1 MVKLIQII
9 GRYMSN
15 SKEKSV
21 SVLKF
26 LVQKIPGLKE
36 KYEAMKKSGQEPT
49 LELLIEEMKSLHPS
63 LKEALS
69 KPYSL
74 SAEDLLDF
82 PEELRPILCT
92 VDLSGSSDQIKA
104 QCDLI
109 GIKDIS
115 IPQPIKSLSLLGE
128 VLGKRIMF
136 LGTTSFQHPKLI
148 SKNYLTHTSLNNH
161 NKIGLHNARGLF
173 RFNQFLQQL
182 LDVNYAV
189 SYNSNVMINH
199 IKDVNFPHTQLQT
212 LVPKLRK
219 HPLSDHIVCAT
230 FDVNITTKELI
241 DGYSGTL
248 TVAMVSEPYF
258 IVLDG
263 DKRTLVPA
271 VNDEG
276 NKPKPLRFYIHSM
289 TNVISN
295 FIKISENKVDDFIDA
310 IGFFGLRTGPTVSA
324 TITDDM
330 VVQALVRMFG
340 RDLVDQAMLD
350 CQKMVLNA
358 MHEYINTYNPENAVL
373 VPNAMTDKLS

>member
-1 MVKLIQII
+1 MVKLILII

-21 SVLKF
+21 SVLRF
-26 LVQKIPGLKE
+26 LVQKVPGLKE
-36 KYEAMKKSGQEPT
+36 KYEEMKNNGQEPT
-49 LELLIEEMKSLHPS
+49 LELLIEEMKSIHPS

-92 VDLSGSSDQIKA
+92 IDLSGSSEQIKA

-109 GIKDIS
+109 GIKDVS
-115 IPQPIKSLSLLGE
+115 ITQPIKSLSLLGE

-136 LGTTSFQHPKLI
+136 LGTTSFKQPNLI
-148 SKNYLTHTSLNNH
+148 SKNYLTHTSLNHH

-230 FDVNITTKELI
+230 FDVNITTNELI

-248 TVAMVSEPYF
+248 TVAMISEPYF

-271 VNDEG
+271 VKDES

-289 TNVISN
+289 TNVFSN
-295 FIKISENKVDDFIDA
+295 FVKVEENRIVDFIDSL
-310 IGFFGLRTGPTVSA
+310 GFFGLRTGPTISA
-324 TITDDM
+324 TITDDA
-330 VVQALVRMFG
+330 VCEALVRMFG

-350 CQKMVLNA
+350 CQEMVLNA
-358 MHEYINTYNPENAVL
+358 MHEFINTYNPENAVL
-373 VPNAMTDKLS
+373 VPNVMTEKLS